1 MKKIALAASLA
12 LMVGSTVVMAH
23 GDKPGYA
30 THATGGY
37 VITNGAGDC
46 WKTPNWT
53 ADYVAPECGGEAAAA
68 AAAEPAPKYITED
81 VAKTYALYFDFD
93 STVVGRVSNIVDY
106 INSVQMLKSVDLV
119 GHADPL
125 GDAGY
130 NWNLSQRRADAVA
143 AKLVEGG
150 VPQSAISTSA
160 MGENAPVAN
169 CTGSG
174 AQLIAC
180 LRPDRRVDVTVNST
194 VGKVVYE

>member
-12 LMVGSTVVMAH
+12 LTIGSSVAMAH

-37 VITNGAGDC
+37 VITNGAGEC

-68 AAAEPAPKYITED
+68 EPAPKYVTED
-81 VAKTYALYFDFD
+81 MTKTYALYFDFD

-106 INSVQMLKSVDLV
+106 INAQQMLKSVELT

-125 GDAGY
+125 GNADY
-130 NWNLSQRRADAVA
+130 NLNLSQRRADAVA

-150 VPQSAISTSA
+150 VPEAVISTAA

-180 LRPDRRVDVTVNST
+180 LRPDRRVDVVVNST

>member
-1 MKKIALAASLA
+1 MKKLALAASLA
-12 LMVGSTVVMAH
+12 LMVGSTVAMAH
-23 GDKPGYA
+23 SEPGYA
-30 THATGGY
+30 THASGY
-37 VITNGAGDC
+37 IIKSPSGEC
-46 WKTPNWT
+46 WKTPSWT
-53 ADYVAPECGGEAAAA
+53 ADYVAQDCGGEAAAQ
-68 AAAEPAPKYITED
+68 AEPKYITEEMT
-81 VAKTYALYFDFD
+81 KTYALYFDFD
-93 STVVGRVSNIVDY
+93 STVVGRVSNIVEY
-106 INSVQMLKSVDLV
+106 INSQQTLNSVDLV

-130 NWNLSQRRADAVA
+130 NFALSQRRADAVA

-150 VPQSAISTSA
+150 VAADKINTSA

-194 VGKVVYE
+194 VGKIVYE

>member
-12 LMVGSTVVMAH
+12 LMVGSTAAMAH

-30 THATGGY
+30 THATDGC
-37 VITNGAGDC
+37 VITNGSGDC

-53 ADYVAPECGGEAAAA
+53 ADYVAPECGGEAEM
-68 AAAEPAPKYITED
+68 AAEPAPKYMTED
-81 VAKTYALYFDFD
+81 MTKTYALYFDFD
-93 STVVGRVSNIVDY
+93 STVVGRTSNIVDY
-106 INSVQMLKSVDLV
+106 INSQQTLNSVELT

-130 NWNLSQRRADAVA
+130 NFALSQRRADAVA

-150 VPQSAISTSA
+150 VAADKIVTRA

-194 VGKVVYE
+194 VGKIVYE

>member
-12 LMVGSTVVMAH
+12 LMVGSSAAIAH

-37 VITNGAGDC
+37 VITNGSGEC

-53 ADYVAPECGGEAAAA
+53 ADYVAPECGGEV
-68 AAAEPAPKYITED
+68 AAEAAPQYITED
-81 VAKTYALYFDFD
+81 VTKTYALYFDFD

-106 INSVQMLKSVDLV
+106 INSQQTLKSVDLV

-130 NWNLSQRRADAVA
+130 NFGLSQRRADAVA

-150 VPQSAISTSA
+150 VTADKIMTSA

-180 LRPDRRVDVTVNST
+180 LRPDRRVDVTVNSS
-194 VGKVVYE
+194 VGKIVYE

>member
-1 MKKIALAASLA
+1 MKKIAIAASLA
-12 LMVGSTVVMAH
+12 LMVGSTAAMAH

-30 THATGGY
+30 THATAGY
-37 VITNGAGDC
+37 VITNGAGEC

-53 ADYVAPECGGEAAAA
+53 ADYVAPECGGEVEAAVEA
-68 AAAEPAPKYITED
+68 APKYTMED
-81 VAKTYALYFDFD
+81 MTKTYALYFDFD
-93 STVVGRVSNIVDY
+93 STVVGRVSNIVEY
-106 INSVQMLKSVDLV
+106 INSVQMLKSVELT
-119 GHADPL
+119 GHADPI

-150 VPQSAISTSA
+150 VPQSVITTAA

>member
-12 LMVGSTVVMAH
+12 LMVGSSAVMAH

-37 VITNGAGDC
+37 VITNGAGEC

-53 ADYVAPECGGEAAAA
+53 ADYVAPECGGAEAAAPEA
-68 AAAEPAPKYITED
+68 APKYITED
-81 VAKTYALYFDFD
+81 MTKTYALYFDFD
-93 STVVGRVSNIVDY
+93 SSVVGRVSNIVDY
-106 INSVQMLKSVDLV
+106 INAQQMLKSVELT

-130 NWNLSQRRADAVA
+130 NMALSQRRADAVA

-150 VPQSAISTSA
+150 VPESVIATSA

>member
-12 LMVGSTVVMAH
+12 LMVGSSAAMAH

-30 THATGGY
+30 THATDGY

-53 ADYVAPECGGEAAAA
+53 ADYVAPECGGAEAAAPEA
-68 AAAEPAPKYITED
+68 APKYITED
-81 VAKTYALYFDFD
+81 MTKTYALYFDFD
-93 STVVGRVSNIVDY
+93 SSVVGRVSNIVDY
-106 INSVQMLKSVDLV
+106 INAQQMLKSVELT

-130 NWNLSQRRADAVA
+130 NMALSQRRADAVA

-150 VPQSAISTSA
+150 VPESVIATSA